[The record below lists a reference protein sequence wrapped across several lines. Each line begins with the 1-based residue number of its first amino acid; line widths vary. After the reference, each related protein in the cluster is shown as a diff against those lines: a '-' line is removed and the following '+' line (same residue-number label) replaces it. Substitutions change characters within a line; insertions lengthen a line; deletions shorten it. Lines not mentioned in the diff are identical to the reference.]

1 MINILEHL
9 KKSLPLAF
17 FLLFTSYAVAVREPR
32 PISTDSRIRVMT
44 YSPNEV
50 FKFTGYY
57 NYQASIELAKDEEI
71 VSISM
76 GNQTAWQMVPSGYR
90 IFLKPIEDDADT
102 NMTLITNKRVYF
114 FELYGLSAID
124 MRDPDMV
131 FNVKFL
137 YPDEESS
144 HTSEIVKLNTN
155 TTSDLPDL
163 NHPEK
168 YNFNYTISGSDI
180 IAPVKIYDDGEFT
193 YLEFKDI
200 NAEMPAI
207 FSVDENLNE
216 NIVNY
221 RINNQKA
228 PTVIIER
235 VYAKLSLKSGKNIT
249 CVFNEQLL
257 ATFVKGNKK
266 TSTF

>member
-1 MINILEHL
+1 MLIQIKKIFTAILL
-9 KKSLPLAF
+9 LIFSNYAF
-17 FLLFTSYAVAVREPR
+17 AVREPR
-32 PISTDSRIRVMT
+32 PISTDSRIRVIT

-57 NYQASIELAKDEEI
+57 NYQASIELAQDEEI

-114 FELYGLSAID
+114 FELYGLMAID

-137 YPDEESS
+137 YPDEESNS
-144 HTSEIVKLNTN
+144 SDIVMLETHGS
-155 TTSDLPDL
+155 SDLPDL
-163 NHPEK
+163 AHPEK
-168 YNFNYTISGSDI
+168 YNFNYSVSGSDMI
-180 IAPVKIYDDGEFT
+180 SPTKIYDDGEFT

-207 FSVDENLNE
+207 FAVDENLYE

-235 VYAKLSLKSGKNIT
+235 VYPKLSLKSGKNVACI
-249 CVFNEQLL
+249 FNDQMLEVL
-257 ATFVKGNKK
+257 NKSNK
-266 TSTF
+266 SNKRK